1 MVAEAYNGRDPA
13 LTQPDSTMATEPTP
27 AAQLR
32 TFMAKYSP
40 EVAKEARAVLKWMR
54 KRLPGAVELVYDNYN
69 WLVIGF
75 GPSERASEA
84 PFSIVLAPRWV
95 TLCFL
100 HGARLPDPEKLLQ
113 GGGKQVRN
121 IRLLEGV
128 ATLEQPA
135 VRKLI
140 DTAVE
145 RAAVQFDPTVRNRM
159 VVRAVL
165 AKQRPR
171 RPKS

>member
-1 MVAEAYNGRDPA
+1 
-13 LTQPDSTMATEPTP
+13 
-27 AAQLR
+27 
-32 TFMAKYSP
+32 
-40 EVAKEARAVLKWMR
+40 MR

-100 HGARLPDPEKLLQ
+100 RGATLSDPEKLLR

-121 IRLLEGV
+121 IRLDGV
-128 ATLEQPA
+128 KTLNQPA
-135 VRKLI
+135 VRALI
-140 DTAVE
+140 DQAV
-145 RAAVQFDPTVRNRM
+145 AQAPVRFNAKQPRRLLI
-159 VVRAVL
+159 RAVI

-171 RPKS
+171 RPARA